1 MNRYFTSL
9 LIGFILLFPSSFFAQ
24 ELHTF
29 DLNGSWKFRRA
40 GTREWLPARVPGVV
54 HMDLMRNKLIPDPYL
69 RDNEAKVQWVS
80 DVGWEYV
87 KTFEYGEENF
97 AWRHIDLVFKGL
109 DTYANVYLNDSL
121 VLVADNMFREWIIDV
136 KMLLQIGTN
145 TLRIQFPAVTPQIK
159 SFYDQLPY
167 KLPGDEK
174 VVARKAAYHFGWD
187 WGPKLITSGIW
198 RPVYL
203 RYRGAYNVLGAQF
216 IQKSLTDSLAK
227 MAAQVT
233 LFAELDDSAQVR
245 LLLDTTE
252 ILRQSIYLNRGPNV
266 IRGDFSIRKP
276 ERWWP
281 NGMGKPTLYNFGYE
295 VYIGK
300 RLIGKGNQRI
310 GLRTIELVQE
320 KDSLGQSFYFVVN
333 GKPIFIRGANYIP
346 QDNLLPRVADS
357 TYLALI
363 SDARDAN
370 INMLRVWGG
379 GIYEN
384 DVFYNLCD
392 AAGIMVWQDFM
403 FANAMYPG
411 TREFLDNI
419 RDEAIQNIVRLR
431 RHPCIAVWCGNNE
444 IDEGWKNWGWQK
456 QYGYSPEDSAAIYK
470 NYQSIFEV
478 ILPGLVKRFDTTRAY
493 IPGSPLHGWGRKES
507 MTEGDSHY
515 WGVWWG
521 KEPFSMYENKV
532 GRFMSEYGF
541 QGFPDLS
548 TIRKFTSPEDRV
560 LGSAVMKGHQKHP
573 TGYETID
580 EYLLRDYKKPKDFES
595 YAYVSQLLQAEGM
608 KTAIEAHRRAKPY
621 CMGTMYW
628 QLNDSWPVVSW
639 SSRDYY
645 GKKKAL
651 QYALPDVFSNIL
663 ISPVLEDGHVRVYI
677 SSDEYLPIVGIMTVK
692 LMDFEGNM
700 YADEGFSIEI
710 PGNTSLVYYDT
721 LQANYL
727 GKLKPEEVLCLV
739 TFNGGMYGGKHK
751 RLLYFVP
758 PKDLSLPVPVISK
771 RVTPSKDGYTIE
783 ISSDKLARNVFITTT
798 IKGDFSNN
806 YFDLLPGESVEVQ
819 FKTSKKVARMEDQIV
834 VKSLVDSYQ

>member
-1 MNRYFTSL
+1 
-9 LIGFILLFPSSFFAQ
+9 
-24 ELHTF
+24 
-29 DLNGSWKFRRA
+29 
-40 GTREWLPARVPGVV
+40 
-54 HMDLMRNKLIPDPYL
+54 
-69 RDNEAKVQWVS
+69 
-80 DVGWEYV
+80 
-87 KTFEYGEENF
+87 
-97 AWRHIDLVFKGL
+97 
-109 DTYANVYLNDSL
+109 
-121 VLVADNMFREWIIDV
+121 
-136 KMLLQIGTN
+136 
-145 TLRIQFPAVTPQIK
+145 
-159 SFYDQLPY
+159 
-167 KLPGDEK
+167 
-174 VVARKAAYHFGWD
+174 
-187 WGPKLITSGIW
+187 
-198 RPVYL
+198 
-203 RYRGAYNVLGAQF
+203 
-216 IQKSLTDSLAK
+216 
-227 MAAQVT
+227 
-233 LFAELDDSAQVR
+233 
-245 LLLDTTE
+245 
-252 ILRQSIYLNRGPNV
+252 
-266 IRGDFSIRKP
+266 
-276 ERWWP
+276 
-281 NGMGKPTLYNFGYE
+281 
-295 VYIGK
+295 
-300 RLIGKGNQRI
+300 
-310 GLRTIELVQE
+310 
-320 KDSLGQSFYFVVN
+320 
-333 GKPIFIRGANYIP
+333 
-346 QDNLLPRVADS
+346 
-357 TYLALI
+357 
-363 SDARDAN
+363 
-370 INMLRVWGG
+370 
-379 GIYEN
+379 
-384 DVFYNLCD
+384 
-392 AAGIMVWQDFM
+392 
-403 FANAMYPG
+403 
-411 TREFLDNI
+411 
-419 RDEAIQNIVRLR
+419 
-431 RHPCIAVWCGNNE
+431 
-444 IDEGWKNWGWQK
+444 
-456 QYGYSPEDSAAIYK
+456 
-470 NYQSIFEV
+470 
-478 ILPGLVKRFDTTRAY
+478 
-493 IPGSPLHGWGRKES
+493 
-507 MTEGDSHY
+507 
-515 WGVWWG
+515 
-521 KEPFSMYENKV
+521 
-532 GRFMSEYGF
+532 MSEYGF

-560 LGSAVMKGHQKHP
+560 LRSAVMKAHQKHP

-771 RVTPSKDGYTIE
+771 KVTPSKDGYAIE

-806 YFDLLPGESVEVQ
+806 YFDLLPGESVEVL